1 MKVFYKGLSW
11 FIVTY
16 PSVLSAREG
25 EKAKDEMDSSPTYAE
40 RVALRV
46 RSFPQDPLYSEADLR
61 DLAHYLQNPLQRPVA
76 RVESRGVSD
85 NLTFIYKYTLSTS
98 NNAVLTKYNDVT
110 KYEKSCVEKTGTYG
124 ANELL
129 FLTGRPSAE
138 WLNAI
143 GAHYNIDARYFQQHL
158 GFLPTGQRD
167 WHGSPSVPSRSRI
180 ALRLCVPSI
189 IFVGSEGRYVDP
201 YGLQKARQDCDRQ
214 LRQIF
219 QGITAGTLSQAGK
232 SIVRRINIHS
242 GDCMVIEQE
251 LSISLFKQGSH
262 WTGDSERELSIVK
275 SLTVSLSINME

>member
-1 MKVFYKGLSW
+1 M
-11 FIVTY
+11 
-16 PSVLSAREG
+16 E
-25 EKAKDEMDSSPTYAE
+25 SSRTYAQNI
-40 RVALRV
+40 AHRV
-46 RSFPQDPLYSEADLR
+46 RSFPCDPLYSEADLG
-61 DLAHYLQNPLQRPVA
+61 DLAHYLQNPFQRPISRVA
-76 RVESRGVSD
+76 SHAVPK
-85 NLTFIYKYTLSTS
+85 NLTFIYKYKLSPS
-98 NNAVLTKYNDVT
+98 NDVGLTKYNAVAE
-110 KYEKSCVEKTGTYG
+110 YEKSFLEEKETGS

-158 GFLPTGQRD
+158 DFLPSGQRD
-167 WHGSPSVPSRSRI
+167 WHGSPTIPSKSRI

-219 QGITAGTLSQAGK
+219 QAFTAGTLAQAGK

-251 LSISLFKQGSH
+251 LSICLFKRGDH
-262 WTGDSERELSIVK
+262 WTGD
-275 SLTVSLSINME
+275 